1 MFIYIYFF
9 VVEYFNL
16 DIFYELSNLTSDGGS
31 NRDILYQEVFESIIN
46 MPYISLFLGLGY
58 NAVAL
63 SSSAFSSAHND
74 FLEIIYDYGFIGL
87 ILYILFII
95 KIVKYNI
102 ILYKDSSIYAEGFS
116 VSIILFLVISMF
128 SHLILYQTYFFYLL
142 IYWGIHIGKIDL
154 AKRNALPIYIK

>member
-1 MFIYIYFF
+1 
-9 VVEYFNL
+9 
-16 DIFYELSNLTSDGGS
+16 
-31 NRDILYQEVFESIIN
+31 
-46 MPYISLFLGLGY
+46 LGLGY